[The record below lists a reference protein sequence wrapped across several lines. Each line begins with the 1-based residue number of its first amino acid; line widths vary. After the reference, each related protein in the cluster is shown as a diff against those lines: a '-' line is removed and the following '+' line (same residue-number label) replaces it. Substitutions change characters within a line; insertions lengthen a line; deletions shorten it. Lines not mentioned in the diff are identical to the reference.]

1 MTNEL
6 RQGLEKI
13 IKADAVDQW
22 FNTTN
27 KAFADQKPFEIVQ
40 QGQEAAR
47 WRMIHLLEAGLPI

>member
-13 IKADAVDQW
+13 MKADAVDQW
-22 FNTTN
+22 FNTFN
-27 KAFADQKPFEIVQ
+27 KAFGNQKPSEVVQ
-40 QGQEAAR
+40 RGQESQL